1 MAIVILGNGPAS
13 VAAVE
18 AIRKKGYRGTI
29 TMVSP
34 EPYPAYTPCFLAD
47 YLKGD
52 APEERLFIRDAD
64 FYRGLNV
71 ELLTGVSAKSVDT
84 DHRKV
89 TLSDGNEITYDKLLI
104 ATGAKPIVPEIDGVD
119 GKGVYTFKGLND
131 AKTLIQDIKPESPVV
146 VVGAGF
152 IGLEV
157 AEALKLNGAK
167 VTVVE
172 MKPQILPQM
181 LEHEAASIVMEH
193 LKKKGLTILTDT
205 TVKSIARDTEGNISH
220 VSTNQGETIPCQY
233 VIFAVGVRPNIEIV
247 KDTPIKTERGI
258 VVNQEM
264 MCSVEGVY
272 AAGDVS
278 EIEID
283 GKRRYNPIHPLAVL
297 GGRVAGENMVEPG
310 SCRVDWIP
318 ENLNVVRLFGLYVC
332 SVGTTRASK
341 EQKIKQNGLF
351 KKVFLDED
359 SRLKGV
365 EIVGTAER
373 AGVYL
378 AALQKATRI
387 SNDLLYR
394 PRYIPPEMVV

>member
-47 YLKGD
+47 YLKGH
-52 APEERLFIRDAD
+52 ALEERLFIRDAD

-71 ELLTGVSAKSVDT
+71 EILNGVSAQSVDT
-84 DHRKV
+84 EHRKV
-89 TLSDGNEITYDKLLI
+89 TLSDGNEITFDKLLI
-104 ATGAKPIVPEIDGVD
+104 ATGAKPIVPEIEGVD
-119 GKGVYTFKGLND
+119 GKGVYTFKSLND

-146 VVGAGF
+146 VVGSGF

-157 AEALKLNGAK
+157 AEALKLNGAE

-181 LEHEAASIVMEH
+181 LDQEAASIVMEH

-205 TVKSIARDTEGNISH
+205 TVNSIALDTEGNISH
-220 VSTNQGETIPCQY
+220 VSTSDEKTIPCRY
-233 VIFAVGVRPNIEIV
+233 VIFAIGVRPNIELV
-247 KDTPIKTERGI
+247 KDTPIKTEKGI
-258 VVNQEM
+258 IVNQEM
-264 MCSVEGVY
+264 LSSVEGVY

-283 GKRRYNPIHPLAVL
+283 GKKRYNPIHPLAVL
-297 GGRVAGENMVEPG
+297 GGRVAGQNMVDPG
-310 SCRVDWIP
+310 SSRIDCTP
-318 ENLNVVRLFGLYVC
+318 ERLNVIRLFGLYVC
-332 SVGTTRASK
+332 SVGTTRVPQELK
-341 EQKIKQNGLF
+341 LKQDGLF
-351 KKVFLDED
+351 KKVFLDEAN
-359 SRLKGV
+359 RLKGV
-365 EIVGTAER
+365 EIIGTAEK

-378 AALQKATRI
+378 AALQKSTRV
-387 SNDLLYR
+387 SNDLLYS
-394 PRYIPPEMVV
+394 PRYIPPEMVI